1 MKKRVVGYSAGLA
14 GLLIMSAALAGC
26 SGKVTAEKV
35 LKKVE
40 KSMEDVTSYQMD
52 TLVDADGNLSMSG
65 MSFDFSISMD
75 MKSEIW
81 NSDSRNVN
89 HTTGSMKVNVLGND
103 VSEDMES
110 YTVTE
115 DGKATEYVQ
124 ESGSWYYMVAD
135 ADTSDSSG
143 DYFLDDAS
151 RWTLAEDPV
160 DITTS
165 ESHSCYEL
173 TTSIGADDWN
183 SLQDNAEMQQFFGA
197 MGGGV
202 GESGD
207 DSIMNE
213 MQKALQESSIPMVLY
228 VDIKTNQPV
237 RFTLDMQD
245 VMDAVYTA
253 MFTAG
258 EDDLAAAGLEDLS
271 VELPMKM
278 TMDFS
283 RFNEVGEI
291 TLPDDVK
298 NAEEYSADNIED
310 AISGILT
317 DETAAEEESSV
328 EASSEAS
335 SGISAIVP
343 KKDDTAESAAAES
356 SQAVD
361 SAAQTGERTYIIH
374 SDYTDDQYQID
385 WPEGYEIQQEE
396 GDLIAIAN
404 MINSNT
410 AIFYLE
416 EKSLFT
422 EDDMKA
428 AIADSASYWK
438 DDEDV
443 TNFSTGELQTTEY
456 NGRTVVYDVSEYTYG
471 GNTDYICYDGYLEAG
486 DSYLQFSYDLMT
498 SNSTKDLTP
507 FLQWITIPGDTHQA

>member
-1 MKKRVVGYSAGLA
+1 
-14 GLLIMSAALAGC
+14 
-26 SGKVTAEKV
+26 
-35 LKKVE
+35 
-40 KSMEDVTSYQMD
+40 
-52 TLVDADGNLSMSG
+52 
-65 MSFDFSISMD
+65 
-75 MKSEIW
+75 
-81 NSDSRNVN
+81 
-89 HTTGSMKVNVLGND
+89 
-103 VSEDMES
+103 
-110 YTVTE
+110 
-115 DGKATEYVQ
+115 
-124 ESGSWYYMVAD
+124 MVAD

-173 TTSIGADDWN
+173 TTSIGAEDWN

-237 RFTLDMQD
+237 CFTLDMQD

-335 SGISAIVP
+335 SGLSAIVP
-343 KKDDTAESAAAES
+343 KKNDTAESAAAES

-456 NGRTVVYDVSEYTYG
+456 NGRKVVYYVS
-471 GNTDYICYDGYLEAG
+471 
-486 DSYLQFSYDLMT
+486 
-498 SNSTKDLTP
+498 
-507 FLQWITIPGDTHQA
+507 

>member
-1 MKKRVVGYSAGLA
+1 
-14 GLLIMSAALAGC
+14 MSAALAGC

-173 TTSIGADDWN
+173 TTSIGAEDWN

-197 MGGGV
+197 MGGG
-202 GESGD
+202 
-207 DSIMNE
+207 
-213 MQKALQESSIPMVLY
+213 
-228 VDIKTNQPV
+228 
-237 RFTLDMQD
+237 
-245 VMDAVYTA
+245 
-253 MFTAG
+253 
-258 EDDLAAAGLEDLS
+258 
-271 VELPMKM
+271 
-278 TMDFS
+278 S
-283 RFNEVGEI
+283 R
-291 TLPDDVK
+291 
-298 NAEEYSADNIED
+298 
-310 AISGILT
+310 GI
-317 DETAAEEESSV
+317 
-328 EASSEAS
+328 
-335 SGISAIVP
+335 
-343 KKDDTAESAAAES
+343 
-356 SQAVD
+356 
-361 SAAQTGERTYIIH
+361 R
-374 SDYTDDQYQID
+374 
-385 WPEGYEIQQEE
+385 
-396 GDLIAIAN
+396 
-404 MINSNT
+404 
-410 AIFYLE
+410 
-416 EKSLFT
+416 
-422 EDDMKA
+422 
-428 AIADSASYWK
+428 
-438 DDEDV
+438 
-443 TNFSTGELQTTEY
+443 
-456 NGRTVVYDVSEYTYG
+456 R
-471 GNTDYICYDGYLEAG
+471 
-486 DSYLQFSYDLMT
+486 
-498 SNSTKDLTP
+498 
-507 FLQWITIPGDTHQA
+507 